1 MSIVKFCYLNC
12 FQMAPDL
19 VPRSSLGEE
28 YVRMDG
34 VMVKASYQ
42 EVINRI
48 QNMEVTMVSAIQ
60 PPKKSFSG
68 E

>member
-1 MSIVKFCYLNC
+1 
-12 FQMAPDL
+12 MASDL
-19 VPRSSLGEE
+19 VPRNLVGEE

-42 EVINRI
+42 DVINRI